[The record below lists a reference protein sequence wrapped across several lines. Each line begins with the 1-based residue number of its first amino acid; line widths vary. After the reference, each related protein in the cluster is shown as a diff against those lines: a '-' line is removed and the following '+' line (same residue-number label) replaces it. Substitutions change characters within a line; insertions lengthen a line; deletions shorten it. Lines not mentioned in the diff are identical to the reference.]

1 MARPLRLQIE
11 DTLYH
16 VICRGNHRQK
26 VFFQESDYE
35 RYLGNL
41 EKAKERYGFYLYAYA
56 LMTNH
61 IHLLIETP
69 QANIAKI
76 MHSLNTAYATYISVK
91 YKKFGHLFKGRYYMR
106 RLNILQSSSAI
117 LI

>member
-1 MARPLRLQIE
+1 MHRLQIE

-16 VICRGNHRQK
+16 IIWRGNHRQK

-61 IHLLIETP
+61 IHLLI
-69 QANIAKI
+69 
-76 MHSLNTAYATYISVK
+76 
-91 YKKFGHLFKGRYYMR
+91 GR
-106 RLNILQSSSAI
+106 LKPI
-117 LI
+117 